1 MNVKEEGSLQDYI
14 VVGVIGFAI
23 GTAIASIGGFDVFSF
38 FSRFVAIDWG
48 RLAAQDVVSGI
59 FAYLPGG
66 FIAGFLSYRLH
77 KTENKMEGF
86 TAGFMTFLAH
96 LFITLL
102 MTILRTAIGSG
113 DLGVAMQTWALS
125 LVFALIF
132 YPIGGYLAG
141 MIEGRKIPV
150 PSFLRFQFR
159 VGAPPSPPPPP
170 PSGTSTCPTCGG
182 PLTYVQQYQRW
193 YCYKCQKY
201 T

>member
-14 VVGVIGFAI
+14 VAGVIGFAI
-23 GTAIASIGGFDVFSF
+23 GTALASIGGFGIFSVLA
-38 FSRFVAIDWG
+38 RLDWG

-86 TAGFMTFLAH
+86 TAGFMAFLAH

-102 MTILRTAIGSG
+102 MTILRTAIDSG
-113 DLGVAMQTWALS
+113 DLGAAMQTWALT

-141 MIEGRKIPV
+141 MMEGKTIPV

-159 VGAPPSPPPPP
+159 VGVPPSPPPPP
-170 PSGTSTCPTCGG
+170 PPSGTATCASCGG
-182 PLTYVQQYQRW
+182 PLTYIKQYERW

-201 T
+201 A